1 MPAKE
6 TVRAQTRGTCGFP
19 TPENPWYHLRLGFS
33 LDGDGRWG
41 VTRVK
46 VNGQRARD
54 FQAYHDF
61 RLTRDQE
68 LRGGG
73 VSELV
78 VRWDWK
84 PREHFQVEISGNGPR
99 EKETFTLSAGVDAPA
114 DGGYWDPAWKHY
126 ASLMLTEMAGLDR
139 ENEPVHAS
147 LAVYGDRVTDPARE
161 LRIVAVDAQS
171 GAHRE
176 VPCQAHDVA
185 RYTAEGVKIGDEY
198 QPTTTFQ
205 IAFLADVPAYASR
218 VYLAFYGNP
227 GARPPAYASGLTVA
241 GENLGL
247 TVENAFYRAVLSPKS
262 GAIDEIHVK
271 MGVNQ
276 KIEHH
281 LETNGALHW
290 NPCFYCPPK
299 PWLHASDWDPP
310 PLSSGFG
317 GPVFATTARSG
328 HVDPYMDESH
338 MAVTYRFYDKVPWIF
353 LSTKLEVR
361 KDVAARALRNGE
373 FVVNRKLVEEFAWRN
388 PDGSAGTMLI
398 TDGPRHPRHA
408 KVLPADTG
416 WAAFFSRRGRFG
428 LGMVNIKL
436 ADFRAEGGL
445 PKLHNRYSY
454 LQWGKWAYYAHPL
467 VYTFASNNPAL
478 LVPVSAGNVY
488 YEEMAVVPL
497 RIDPE
502 KEDFRQ
508 LEMLHQ
514 KLAHPLDVQLVED
527 TDPRAPEGWVP
538 PVLVKEFE
546 EMDDE

>member
-1 MPAKE
+1 M
-6 TVRAQTRGTCGFP
+6 RGTCGFP

-33 LDGDGRWG
+33 LEGDGRYQIS
-41 VTRVK
+41 RVK
-46 VNGQRARD
+46 VNGQRVRD
-54 FQAYHDF
+54 FVPYHDF
-61 RLTRDQE
+61 CPQKDQLLKTR
-68 LRGGG
+68 G

-84 PREHFQVEISGNGPR
+84 PRERCQVEITGNGPS
-99 EKETFTLSAGVDAPA
+99 EKESFTLNASVDAPA
-114 DGGYWDPAWKHY
+114 GGGYWDPAWKHY
-126 ASLMLTEMAGLDR
+126 ASLVLTETAGLDR
-139 ENEPVHAS
+139 VDEPVHAS
-147 LAVYGDRVTDPARE
+147 LAVYGDRIQDPERE
-161 LRIVAVDAQS
+161 VRIVAVHPQS
-171 GAHRE
+171 GAHHE
-176 VPCQAHDVA
+176 VPCQVQDVA
-185 RYTAEGVKIGDEY
+185 RYTAEGMQIGEEY

-205 IAFLADVPAYASR
+205 VAFLADVPASSAR
-218 VYLAFYGNP
+218 VYLAFYGNRS
-227 GARPPAYASGLTVA
+227 ARPTAYPSGLSVT

-247 TVENAFYRAVLSPKS
+247 AVENPFYRAILSPKS

-310 PLSSGFG
+310 PHSSWFAGAVFLS
-317 GPVFATTARSG
+317 TTRSG
-328 HVDPYMDESH
+328 HVDPYKEESH
-338 MAVTYRFYDKVPWIF
+338 MAVTYRFYDRVPWIF

-361 KDVAARALRNGE
+361 KDIATKALRNGE
-373 FVVNRKLVEEFAWRN
+373 FVVNRKLVEEFAWRK

-408 KVLPADTG
+408 KVLPADTP
-416 WAAFFSRRGRFG
+416 WAAFFSRKGRFG
-428 LGMVNIKL
+428 LGMVNTKL
-436 ADFRAEGGL
+436 ADFRVEGGL
-445 PKLHNRYSY
+445 PKLCNRYSY
-454 LQWGKWAYYAHPL
+454 LQWGKWAYYARPL
-467 VYTFASNNPAL
+467 VYTFASNNPARL
-478 LVPVSAGNVY
+478 IPVAAGNVY

-508 LEMLHQ
+508 LEVLHQ
-514 KLAHPLDVQLVED
+514 KLTHPLDLQLVED

-546 EMDDE
+546 EMDEE